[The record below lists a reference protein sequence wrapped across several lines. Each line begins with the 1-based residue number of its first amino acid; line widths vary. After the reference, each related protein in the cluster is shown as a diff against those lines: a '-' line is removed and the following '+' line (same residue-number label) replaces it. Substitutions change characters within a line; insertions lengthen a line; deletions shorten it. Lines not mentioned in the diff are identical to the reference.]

1 MEEITKSAIKHIVEQ
16 PEYQRKQA
24 ISILIASMLND
35 ISNKQ
40 AKKLYDEVVDK
51 LYKMDDQIKKI
62 KDSYIAERFIEY
74 TQKEYPSIYEEV
86 IDFADSNKSFDDE

>member
-1 MEEITKSAIKHIVEQ
+1 MEETTKSAIKHIVEQ

-24 ISILIASMLND
+24 ISILIASMLSD

-40 AKKLYDEVVDK
+40 AKKLYNQVVDK
-51 LYKMDDQIKKI
+51 LYKIDDQVKKL
-62 KDSYIAERFIEY
+62 KESYICERFIEY
-74 TQKEYPSIYEEV
+74 TQREYPSIYEEV

>member
-1 MEEITKSAIKHIVEQ
+1 MEEITKSAIRHIAEQ

-40 AKKLYDEVVDK
+40 AKKLYNQVVDK
-51 LYKMDDQIKKI
+51 LYKIDDEIKKL
-62 KDSYIAERFIEY
+62 KDSYICERFIEY
-74 TQKEYPSIYEEV
+74 TQREYPSIYEEV